1 MFVTFTTLKEKVLD
15 KIGAL
20 SSLLTTSK
28 ASLVEAINELFT
40 SVSNGKAAVAS
51 AITAKGVT
59 TASDATF
66 TQMATNIGQIE
77 TGGGPANH
85 VYDTFTLSA
94 DVAATDTT
102 VYTLTGDA
110 LSHKDDSSF
119 VVMLHPLAVD
129 VSKVAVVGG
138 TIGNRLIG
146 QKTDQSVSCYGY
158 TGYTSQSTGKFAGVN
173 ITHPV
178 SSQSGTFSADFWV
191 AADGKVHI
199 KGASSYKW
207 QAGDYL
213 IVAGW

>member
-59 TASDATF
+59 TSPDATF
-66 TQMATNIGQIE
+66 TQMATNIGQIQ
-77 TGGGPANH
+77 TGGGASDH
-85 VYDTFTLSA
+85 YDKFTLSA
-94 DVAATDTT
+94 DVAATDTV
-102 VYTLTGDA
+102 VYTLAGDA
-110 LSHKDDSSF
+110 LSHKDDTTFALMIHAISPPTSGI
-119 VVMLHPLAVD
+119 AVIGGC
-129 VSKVAVVGG
+129 VANEKLGE
-138 TIGNRLIG
+138 
-146 QKTDQSVSCYGY
+146 KTDGTVHAYGY
-158 TGYTSQSTGKFAGVN
+158 TIWASDSTGKVSAVN
-173 ITHPV
+173 ITHPLNN
-178 SSQSGTFSADFWV
+178 QSGTFTADFWV

-207 QAGDYL
+207 KAGTYI
-213 IVAGW
+213 IVMGW